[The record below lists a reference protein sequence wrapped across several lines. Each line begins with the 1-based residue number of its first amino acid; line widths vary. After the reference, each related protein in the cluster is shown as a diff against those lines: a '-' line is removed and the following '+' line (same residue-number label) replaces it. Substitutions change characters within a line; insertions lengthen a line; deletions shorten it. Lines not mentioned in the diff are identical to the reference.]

1 MKKTIKAR
9 VERLETIRE
18 DLRFV
23 IVPSWGEY
31 VYIDGKQVPKAEY
44 STDPN
49 AVIIKLSWDD
59 EEG

>member
-1 MKKTIKAR
+1 MKTIKAR
-9 VERLETIRE
+9 VEQLETIRE

-44 STDPN
+44 SNDPE
-49 AVIIKLSWDD
+49 AVIINLTWDD
-59 EEG
+59 E